1 MLVARLSLSTL
12 STLRRLFTSSSK
24 FSEFSEFSDTF
35 LALSLTTSREFLPVW
50 GIDCR
55 IELCALIQLHATI
68 GQRYCIRNTYQLFE
82 TSVVP
87 PSGQLSLS
95 KSSIKREGTMWLPN
109 AGSAKTLGGLKLIP
123 DRLNAPHEQI
133 FCIYCLR
140 TG

>member
-1 MLVARLSLSTL
+1 MICWSRASLYPLYPPSAD
-12 STLRRLFTSSSK
+12 SSHQVRSSSE
-24 FSEFSEFSDTF
+24 SSDSF
-35 LALSLTTSREFLPVW
+35 LALSLTTSRDFLPVW
-50 GIDCR
+50 GIECR

-68 GQRYCIRNTYQLFE
+68 GQRYCIRNMYQLFE

-109 AGSAKTLGGLKLIP
+109 EGSAETLGGLKLIP